1 MDPLNKPYHSPLKMY
16 LWKTTL
22 KEQIQCYMTVFR
34 QFLPPISCIFIIPLH
49 LLLKEAK
56 QEASQTSL
64 VECFAIQV
72 VTGKR
77 KSHLVLSQET
87 RIRSLLS
94 YGRVLKTDREET
106 ILQNLQE

>member
-1 MDPLNKPYHSPLKMY
+1 
-16 LWKTTL
+16 
-22 KEQIQCYMTVFR
+22 MTVFR
-34 QFLPPISCIFIIPLH
+34 QFLPTISCIFIIPLR
-49 LLLKEAK
+49 LLLKGEAK

-87 RIRSLLS
+87 SIRSLLS